1 MRLQPIENLSK
12 TYSGDPHLGQTKLN
26 GLLLLTIHGVLS
38 GHQGGIK
45 CANRR
50 TGFIDSEGSH
60 QSQDP
65 KDPKHMLFC
74 RETAF
79 VVIYALFQGQG
90 GITCEAIDEPRKSS
104 KTIDKH
110 LNSVCYG
117 SSLSMRSFS
126 INEPRS
132 SVRALYATLLLIKK

>member
-74 RETAF
+74 HETAF
-79 VVIYALFQGQG
+79 VRNRK
-90 GITCEAIDEPRKSS
+90 AIDRTEKLSLEQ
-104 KTIDKH
+104 K
-110 LNSVCYG
+110 CY
-117 SSLSMRSFS
+117 R
-126 INEPRS
+126 
-132 SVRALYATLLLIKK
+132 

>member
-65 KDPKHMLFC
+65 KDPKHMLF
-74 RETAF
+74 F
-79 VVIYALFQGQG
+79 YIYSLVSFGRILQGF
-90 GITCEAIDEPRKSS
+90 R
-104 KTIDKH
+104 H
-110 LNSVCYG
+110 MLW
-117 SSLSMRSFS
+117 
-126 INEPRS
+126 
-132 SVRALYATLLLIKK
+132 

>member
-79 VVIYALFQGQG
+79 VVIYALFRG
-90 GITCEAIDEPRKSS
+90 
-104 KTIDKH
+104 
-110 LNSVCYG
+110 
-117 SSLSMRSFS
+117 
-126 INEPRS
+126 
-132 SVRALYATLLLIKK
+132 

>member
-74 RETAF
+74 RETA
-79 VVIYALFQGQG
+79 VVAIYTFFSGVLFSSFDRNSN
-90 GITCEAIDEPRKSS
+90 IFAIFIEQKS
-104 KTIDKH
+104 
-110 LNSVCYG
+110 YG
-117 SSLSMRSFS
+117 
-126 INEPRS
+126 
-132 SVRALYATLLLIKK
+132 

>member
-45 CANRR
+45 CANRQ

-60 QSQDP
+60 
-65 KDPKHMLFC
+65 
-74 RETAF
+74 R
-79 VVIYALFQGQG
+79 
-90 GITCEAIDEPRKSS
+90 
-104 KTIDKH
+104 
-110 LNSVCYG
+110 
-117 SSLSMRSFS
+117 
-126 INEPRS
+126 
-132 SVRALYATLLLIKK
+132 